1 MMQVL
6 ALTAEPA
13 ISSVPSVLLH
23 HQTLQVRKILNLP
36 ISIISNAKFVNFP
49 EHTTPHS
56 SVHGSDDEED
66 SVDEDQELHELGLN
80 KNN

>member
-1 MMQVL
+1 MQ
-6 ALTAEPA
+6 
-13 ISSVPSVLLH
+13 
-23 HQTLQVRKILNLP
+23 
-36 ISIISNAKFVNFP
+36 KFVNFP